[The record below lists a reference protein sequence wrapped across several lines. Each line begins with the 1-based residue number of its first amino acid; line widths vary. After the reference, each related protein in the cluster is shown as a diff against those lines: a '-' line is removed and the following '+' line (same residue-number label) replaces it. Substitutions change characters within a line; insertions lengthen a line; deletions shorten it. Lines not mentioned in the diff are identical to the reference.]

1 MSENFSAVF
10 DPVENC
16 LGNISCLAEFVGG
29 GENLDFV
36 ALSVLRPKIF
46 FLLVGVVL
54 DNGIG
59 GVENIARRAVVL
71 LETDGEGVLILLLK
85 GENVLNGG
93 ASEAID
99 TLIVVAHH
107 ADVAVRRGKQ
117 LYEHILGVVRVLIL
131 VHHYV
136 FEFMLIKGQHIGALL
151 EKPHRP
157 HDYVVKIHG
166 VGLFKLC

>member
-1 MSENFSAVF
+1 M
-10 DPVENC
+10 
-16 LGNISCLAEFVGG
+16 
-29 GENLDFV
+29 
-36 ALSVLRPKIF
+36 
-46 FLLVGVVL
+46 
-54 DNGIG
+54 
-59 GVENIARRAVVL
+59 

-166 VGLFKLC
+166 VGLFKLLLIELIGLCNGGKADVAGIFSFVFLGGDEHVLGLAYVGKQRLVGQHFVLNAKLLLALLHDPL